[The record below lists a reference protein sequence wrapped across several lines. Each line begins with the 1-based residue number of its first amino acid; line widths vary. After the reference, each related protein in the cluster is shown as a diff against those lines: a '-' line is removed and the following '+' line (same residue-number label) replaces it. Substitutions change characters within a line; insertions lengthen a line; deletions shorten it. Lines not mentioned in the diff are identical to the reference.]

1 MFFIVLVHGCLIA
14 KFVYLVTGDPIVFV
28 RTSGKCENNIY
39 EATIEVDMNNE
50 NTDKWPLRLLVEEKQ
65 DSRYLQ
71 FCQVSYIQGV
81 CVPDMACN
89 CTRNESLVYFFS
101 LKTTKRKQAVS
112 FRAVLLDAAQINRVE
127 RNFTMG
133 GEPHFSAMLDNTI
146 DLSQV
151 KLWKLQ
157 LYDWTDHNL
166 TLCLEN
172 TAHSLLGIEI
182 FDIEIAKVSTKCFNY
197 TFKVNT
203 NFALYK
209 LKYWNE
215 CQQTGTV
222 QVYIT
227 ALDPDNIT
235 APDCSKCVPPGYVNW
250 LTVVKWL
257 SPTTILSAVSIFL
270 MIFYLQTPK
279 QPGVRNADKSSTS
292 MRSATKTQSLRTVKS
307 SNKSLD
313 KIQNSLAAK
322 SSQNA
327 ANAKSATSQN
337 VTQSKS
343 APTVYSLRISFDGTQ
358 IM

>member
-1 MFFIVLVHGCLIA
+1 
-14 KFVYLVTGDPIVFV
+14 
-28 RTSGKCENNIY
+28 
-39 EATIEVDMNNE
+39 MNNE

-127 RNFTMG
+127 QNFTMG
-133 GEPHFSAMLDNTI
+133 GTFETVVLSAGLCPEVNLIFHTI

-157 LYDWTDHNL
+157 FYDWTDHNL

-235 APDCSKCVPPGYVNW
+235 APDCSKSDTG
-250 LTVVKWL
+250 
-257 SPTTILSAVSIFL
+257 
-270 MIFYLQTPK
+270 Q
-279 QPGVRNADKSSTS
+279 
-292 MRSATKTQSLRTVKS
+292 
-307 SNKSLD
+307 
-313 KIQNSLAAK
+313 
-322 SSQNA
+322 
-327 ANAKSATSQN
+327 
-337 VTQSKS
+337 
-343 APTVYSLRISFDGTQ
+343 
-358 IM
+358 